1 VTSRGARLPRRLV
14 VALVVAAALAT
25 PTAAA
30 ALATPTVAAAHTT
43 PIAPARVI
51 RAVTSY
57 LRSAQDADG
66 GFGEAPGQ
74 PPDQLYSGWAALG
87 LAAAG
92 QNLDDVTHGGPSV
105 IGYIETAPGATSDVG
120 SLERTILVLGAARQ
134 SPQSFDGRNL
144 VTTLEGRIQRDGAV
158 SGQVNLTTFAVLALR
173 SAAVAAPARTLRWL
187 AAQQDR
193 DGGFSYS
200 ARGGGSD
207 VDDTGAVLEA
217 LAGDRAAAA
226 VRARAVTYLRRRQ
239 DRDGG
244 FPSTPGEG
252 SNAQSTA
259 WAIQGLEADRVSVVQ
274 LHDHGSPSPLAYL
287 ESLVR
292 GNGLV
297 DYSRGL
303 DLTPVWV
310 SGEALMALAG
320 KPLPVRSPPLARS
333 ANSSPQNPSWWRNR

>member
-1 VTSRGARLPRRLV
+1 MPDRRRPARP
-14 VALVVAAALAT
+14 ALAALL
-25 PTAAA
+25 AAA
-30 ALATPTVAAAHTT
+30 AAAAAGLGHPT
-43 PIAPARVI
+43 PAAARAATAPPRLI

-57 LRSAQDADG
+57 LRSAQNADG

-74 PPDQLYSGWAALG
+74 PSDQLYAGWAALG

-92 QNLDDVTHGGPSV
+92 QTLDDVGHGGPSV
-105 IGYIETAPGATSDVG
+105 IGYVETAPGATSDVG
-120 SLERTILVLGAARQ
+120 SLERTILVLGAAGQ
-134 SPQSFDGRNL
+134 SARSFDGRNL
-144 VTTLEGRIQRDGAV
+144 VTTLEGRLRRDGAV

-173 SAAVAAPARTLRWL
+173 SAGVAAPARTLHWL

-200 ARGGGSD
+200 VRGGGSD
-207 VDDTGAVLEA
+207 VDDTGAALEA

-226 VRARAVTYLRRRQ
+226 VRARAVAYLRRQQ

-244 FPSTPGEG
+244 FPSTPGAG

-259 WAIQGLEADRVSVVQ
+259 WAIQGLDADGIAI
-274 LHDHGSPSPLAYL
+274 LKMHDHRSPSPLAYL

-292 GNGLV
+292 PDGMV
-297 DYSRGL
+297 DYSRGV

-320 KPLPVRSPPLARS
+320 RPLPVRPPALA
-333 ANSSPQNPSWWRNR
+333 